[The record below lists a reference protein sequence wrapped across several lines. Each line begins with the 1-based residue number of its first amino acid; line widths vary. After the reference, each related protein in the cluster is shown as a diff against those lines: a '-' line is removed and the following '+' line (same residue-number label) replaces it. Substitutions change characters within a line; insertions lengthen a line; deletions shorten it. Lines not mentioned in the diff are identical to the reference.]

1 MKPATVTE
9 VVYRAEQG
17 KTRPY
22 LCQADDGLRYF
33 VKHRSLPRREL
44 VAEWLAAWLARAL
57 GLPIAPFR
65 LIEIPDALAG
75 LPWLR
80 ELGPGVGFGSALQP
94 AREFSLHDVRRLPSG
109 LAARV
114 AAFDWWVRNS
124 DRSLSAH
131 GGNPNLLWRTAAH
144 AEGGSLLMIDHNLAF
159 ERDFS
164 RDAFLSTHVFAEAFA
179 ALRRDEAARERMRAD
194 FAAALN
200 SLPAALD
207 AIPKAWYFTDPEE
220 TLAACWT
227 RDEFVQI
234 LARCRHPQT
243 FWSA

>member
-1 MKPATVTE
+1 MMPATVTE

-131 GGNPNLLWRTAAH
+131 GGNENTMNTMNTTTPQPECAWRQPQSAVAH
-144 AEGGSLLMIDHNLAF
+144 
-159 ERDFS
+159 
-164 RDAFLSTHVFAEAFA
+164 
-179 ALRRDEAARERMRAD
+179 RRACRRREPAHDRSQPGVRARL
-194 FAAALN
+194 F
-200 SLPAALD
+200 P
-207 AIPKAWYFTDPEE
+207 
-220 TLAACWT
+220 
-227 RDEFVQI
+227 
-234 LARCRHPQT
+234 
-243 FWSA
+243 